1 MKKQD
6 TKNEMSK
13 NLKQDVADIH
23 GVSIQYVNMCLRGER
38 NNPAIIAT
46 YEMLVYGKNKL
57 VEAVQK
63 VVKLD

>member
-13 NLKQDVADIH
+13 NLKQETADIH
-23 GVSIQYVNMCLRGER
+23 SVTVQYVNMCLRGER
-38 NNPAIIAT
+38 NNPAIVAT
-46 YEMLVYGKNKL
+46 YDMLLYGQKKL

-63 VVKLD
+63 TVKQ